1 MRSAYK
7 APAKDD
13 RQRILVSST
22 MDTPTSMSARPAQ
35 VRLGALLARREP
47 ANVAAEALSILIR
60 DFGATAGSLFVV
72 KGIPLRVRGGELS
85 GVTIAHFDRW
95 ETGVEER
102 VAAGPWLVAS
112 REASSL
118 AWQPVRGTLQR
129 AVYSLILDGQQV
141 LGTISLIYSKD
152 RLPVGEERD
161 SLVRFLRTVGQ
172 AMVLVSELALTRQRM
187 SQLGLFY
194 QVAQAMASTFDLH
207 SALDA
212 TLELA
217 TAILDASASSFLL
230 VDHDKQE
237 LVFAHTHGEAAGSLR
252 GRRMPMSD
260 GIAGWVA
267 THGEPVVV
275 NDVSNDPRFNSQIDS
290 CTGFQTRSA
299 VCVPVQT
306 RGKTIGV
313 LEVLNKRGRG
323 SFDSE
328 DMSLMITTASQA
340 AIAIEN
346 NQLYQNLRD
355 EKDRIIQ
362 AQENVRRQVARNL
375 HDGTVQFLSAISMG
389 IDHLERL
396 LEFKPEAARSELE
409 ALRDLTR
416 QATQQARL
424 ALFELRPL
432 ILETQGL
439 VPALESYVHQLQD
452 SESFALHLQ
461 AADDLPPLN
470 NSIAGTVFAI
480 VQEALNNA
488 KKHAAPRDV
497 WLRLSREED
506 WLKVIIEDNGRGFD
520 CDAVEE
526 RYDQLGSIGLL
537 TMKERAELLNGYL
550 EVQSSTARPNAGT
563 RVILSV
569 PLPPGSSQS
578 DHAA

>member
-1 MRSAYK
+1 
-7 APAKDD
+7 
-13 RQRILVSST
+13 
-22 MDTPTSMSARPAQ
+22 MDTTTGAGTRPAPD
-35 VRLGALLARREP
+35 RLGALLARREP

-60 DFGATAGSLFVV
+60 DFGATAGSLYLV

-85 GVTIAHFDRW
+85 GATIAHFDQW
-95 ETGVEER
+95 EKSVEDR
-102 VAAGPWLVAS
+102 IATGPWLVAG

-118 AWQPVRGTLQR
+118 AWRPVKGTLQR
-129 AVYSLILDGQQV
+129 AVYSLLLDGQQV
-141 LGTISLIYSKD
+141 TGTISLIYSKD
-152 RLPVGEERD
+152 LLPVGEERD
-161 SLVRFLRTVGQ
+161 SLVRFLHTVGQ
-172 AMVLVSELALTRQRM
+172 AMGLVSELALTRQRM

-194 QVAQAMASTFDLH
+194 QVAQAMASTFDLDR
-207 SALDA
+207 ALDA

-217 TAILDASASSFLL
+217 TAILNASASSFLL
-230 VDHDKQE
+230 VDEEKQE
-237 LVFAHTHGEAAGSLR
+237 LVFAHLHGEAAGPLR
-252 GRRMPMSD
+252 GERMPMGE

-267 THGEPVVV
+267 THGEPLVV
-275 NDVSNDPRFNSQIDS
+275 NDVDNDPRFYSQIDGRS
-290 CTGFQTRSA
+290 GFKTQSA
-299 VCVPVQT
+299 VAVPVQA

-313 LEVLNKRGRG
+313 LEVLNKRGQA
-323 SFDSE
+323 SFDDE

-389 IDHLERL
+389 FDHLERL
-396 LEFKPEAARSELE
+396 LEFKPEAARSELD

-452 SESFALHLQ
+452 SETFALHLQ

-470 NSIAGTVFAI
+470 NSVAGTVFAI

-506 WLKVIIEDNGRGFD
+506 WLQVVIEDNGRGFD
-520 CDAVEE
+520 YDAVEE

-537 TMKERAELLNGYL
+537 TMRERAELLNGRV
-550 EVQSSTARPNAGT
+550 EFQSSTAHPNAGT
-563 RVILSV
+563 KVILSV
-569 PLPPGSSQS
+569 PLPPEAGG
-578 DHAA
+578 AATHHTK

>member
-1 MRSAYK
+1 M
-7 APAKDD
+7 
-13 RQRILVSST
+13 
-22 MDTPTSMSARPAQ
+22 
-35 VRLGALLARREP
+35 
-47 ANVAAEALSILIR
+47 AAEALSILIR
-60 DFGATAGSLFVV
+60 DFGATAGSLFLV

-85 GVTIAHFDRW
+85 GATIAHLDQW

-102 VAAGPWLVAS
+102 IAADPWLVTS

-118 AWQPVRGTLQR
+118 AWRPVKGTLQR
-129 AVYSLILDGQQV
+129 AVYSLILDGQKV
-141 LGTISLIYSKD
+141 TGTISLIYSKE

-161 SLVRFLRTVGQ
+161 SLVRFLHTVGQ
-172 AMVLVSELALTRQRM
+172 AMGLVGDLALTKQRM

-207 SALDA
+207 SALDD

-217 TAILDASASSFLL
+217 TAILNASASSFLL
-230 VDHDKQE
+230 VDEDRQE
-237 LVFAHTHGEAAGSLR
+237 LVFAHTHGEAAGPLR
-252 GRRMPMSD
+252 GQRMALNE

-275 NDVSNDPRFNSQIDS
+275 NEVGNDPRFYSKIDGS
-290 CTGFQTRSA
+290 TGVKTQSA
-299 VCVPVQT
+299 VCVPVRT

-313 LEVLNKRGRG
+313 LEVLNKRGQA

-346 NQLYQNLRD
+346 NHLYQSLRD

-416 QATQQARL
+416 QATQEARL

-452 SESFALHLQ
+452 SEAFALHLQ
-461 AADDLPPLN
+461 AADDLPHLN
-470 NSIAGTVFAI
+470 NSVAGTVFAI

-497 WLRLSREED
+497 WLRLSQEEG
-506 WLKVIIEDNGRGFD
+506 WLQVVIEDNGRGFD
-520 CDAVEE
+520 YEAVEE
-526 RYDQLGSIGLL
+526 GYDQRGSIGLL
-537 TMKERAELLNGYL
+537 TIRERAELINGR
-550 EVQSSTARPNAGT
+550 VKFQSSTTHPNAGT
-563 RVILSV
+563 KVILSV
-569 PLPPGSSQS
+569 PLPSEAGG
-578 DHAA
+578 AATQHTI

>member
-1 MRSAYK
+1 MTGA
-7 APAKDD
+7 ANTAD
-13 RQRILVSST
+13 
-22 MDTPTSMSARPAQ
+22 
-35 VRLGALLARREP
+35 RLGTLLARREP

-60 DFGATAGSLFVV
+60 DFGATAGSLCLV
-72 KGIPLRVRGGELS
+72 KGVPLRVRGGELS
-85 GVTIAHFDRW
+85 AATIAHLDEW
-95 ETGVEER
+95 EANVEAR
-102 VAAGPWLVAS
+102 ITTGPWLVTGRQA
-112 REASSL
+112 ASL
-118 AWQPVRGTLQR
+118 AWRPVKDTLQR
-129 AVYSLILDGQQV
+129 AVYSLILEGQQV
-141 LGTISLIYSKD
+141 TGTISLIYSKD

-172 AMVLVSELALTRQRM
+172 AMALVTELALTKQRM

-194 QVAQAMASTFDLH
+194 QVAQAMASTFDLDR
-207 SALDA
+207 ALDD

-217 TAILDASASSFLL
+217 TAILNASASSFLL
-230 VDHDKQE
+230 VDDEKQE
-237 LVFAHTHGEAAGSLR
+237 LVFAHAHGEAAGMLR
-252 GRRMPMSD
+252 GRRMALSE

-267 THGEPVVV
+267 THGKPVVV
-275 NDVSNDPRFNSQIDS
+275 NEVRTDPRFCSKIDDW
-290 CTGFQTRSA
+290 TGFKTRSV

-306 RGKTIGV
+306 RGKTIAV
-313 LEVLNKRGRG
+313 LEVLNKRSHA
-323 SFDSE
+323 SFDAE

-346 NQLYQNLRD
+346 NHLYQSLRE

-416 QATQQARL
+416 QATQEARL

-439 VPALESYVHQLQD
+439 VPALESYVHQLQG

-461 AADDLPPLN
+461 AARDLPDLN
-470 NSIAGTVFAI
+470 ISGGGTVFAI

-488 KKHAAPRDV
+488 KKHASPRDV
-497 WLRLSREED
+497 WLRLSREDD
-506 WLKVIIEDNGRGFD
+506 WLVVVVEDNGCGFD
-520 CDAVEE
+520 YEAVQKG
-526 RYDQLGSIGLL
+526 YDQRGSIGLL
-537 TMKERAELLNGYL
+537 TIRERAELLNGQV
-550 EVQSSTARPNAGT
+550 EIQSSTKPRDSGT
-563 RVILSV
+563 KVILRV
-569 PLPPGSSQS
+569 PLSLENGG
-578 DHAA
+578 AAMHVTT

>member
-1 MRSAYK
+1 
-7 APAKDD
+7 
-13 RQRILVSST
+13 
-22 MDTPTSMSARPAQ
+22 
-35 VRLGALLARREP
+35 
-47 ANVAAEALSILIR
+47 VAAEALSILIR
-60 DFGATAGSLFVV
+60 DFGATAGSLFLV
-72 KGIPLRVRGGELS
+72 KDIPLRVRGGELS
-85 GVTIAHFDRW
+85 GAIIAHIDQWERSVADRIS
-95 ETGVEER
+95 
-102 VAAGPWLVAS
+102 AGPWLVAGP
-112 REASSL
+112 EASSL
-118 AWQPVRGTLQR
+118 AWRPVKGTLQR

-141 LGTISLIYSKD
+141 MGTISLIYAKD
-152 RLPVGEERD
+152 RLPEGEEREA
-161 SLVRFLRTVGQ
+161 LVRFLRTVGQ
-172 AMVLVSELALTRQRM
+172 AMGLVGELALTKQRM

-194 QVAQAMASTFDLH
+194 QVAQAMASTFDLDR
-207 SALDA
+207 ALDA

-230 VDHDKQE
+230 VDEENQE
-237 LVFAHTHGEAAGSLR
+237 LVFAHLHGEAAGPLQ
-252 GRRMPMSD
+252 GERMPIGE

-275 NDVSNDPRFNSQIDS
+275 NDVDGDSRFYSEIDGR
-290 CTGFQTRSA
+290 TGFNTRSA

-313 LEVLNKRGRG
+313 LEVLNKRGQAR
-323 SFDSE
+323 FDDE

-396 LEFKPEAARSELE
+396 LEFKPEAARSELD

-416 QATQQARL
+416 QATQEARL

-452 SESFALHLQ
+452 SEAFALHLQ

-470 NSIAGTVFAI
+470 NSVAGTVFAI

-497 WLRLSREED
+497 WLRLSREND
-506 WLKVIIEDNGRGFD
+506 WLQVVIEDNGRGFD
-520 CDAVEE
+520 YDAVEE

-537 TMKERAELLNGYL
+537 TMRERAELLNGHV
-550 EVQSSTARPNAGT
+550 EFESSTAYPNAGT
-563 RVILSV
+563 KVILSV
-569 PLPPGSSQS
+569 PLPPEAG
-578 DHAA
+578 AAATHHTK